1 MMRQITFYDFEVGV
15 KEFEKIDGT
24 ETYQLVK
31 YPVTRV
37 EATSM
42 TKSDARKAIKDVGVE
57 CPRGT
62 EVYWEKVSK
71 VVYRFTTDAL
81 LAAAS
86 SREELPLD

>member
-1 MMRQITFYDFEVGV
+1 MRQITFYDFEVGV
-15 KEFEKIDGT
+15 KGFEKIDGT
-24 ETYQLVK
+24 ETYQLAK
-31 YPVTRV
+31 RPITHV

-42 TKSDARKAIKDVGVE
+42 TKSDVRRAIKEAGYE

-62 EVYWEKVSK
+62 EVYWTKVSK

-81 LAAAS
+81 IAAAS